1 MAMEKL
7 LIKPRTRIFM
17 KANLK
22 IIASTDGGSIN
33 FFKAN
38 SNLINTKA
46 MEYIKISLCLNQILS
61 QHSTR
66 GILEMEIFKVKG
78 YCLKTAEFPHQ
89 N

>member
-1 MAMEKL
+1 MEKL

-46 MEYIKISLCLNQILS
+46 MEYIKISLCLNQI
-61 QHSTR
+61 
-66 GILEMEIFKVKG
+66 
-78 YCLKTAEFPHQ
+78 
-89 N
+89 